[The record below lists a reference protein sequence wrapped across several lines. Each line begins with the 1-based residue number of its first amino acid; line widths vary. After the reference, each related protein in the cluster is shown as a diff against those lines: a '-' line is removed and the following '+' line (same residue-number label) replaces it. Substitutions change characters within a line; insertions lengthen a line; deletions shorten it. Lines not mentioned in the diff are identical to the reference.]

1 MDRAQKYGEGEEG
14 FGMKSLAGDKGMIDQ
29 GIMKT
34 TDVYVDRT
42 KGDSIKGGSR
52 SDLESGER
60 FGDGQETFIYLWSHT
75 LWTTKPCES

>member
-42 KGDSIKGGSR
+42 KGDSIKGAVGV
-52 SDLESGER
+52 
-60 FGDGQETFIYLWSHT
+60 T
-75 LWTTKPCES
+75 